1 MASGSQSGGGSG
13 SGWPQ
18 ILSLVGHQLRGPT
31 SLISGYVEMLA
42 SDEVRTDPNRL
53 NQVLEEIRANVREL
67 NRLTTELQT
76 GSRAAEGP
84 LPIRHQHMPIDS
96 LIDDVVRSAVPLC
109 RQRHV
114 TLDYDRAHRDGS
126 LIGDPFYLKICLLN
140 LIDNAAKYGKPSGR
154 VQLRTQLLGQRIEFD
169 VIDQGP
175 GLGPR
180 APELFVPFAQGPAAI
195 EGIGLGLTLVKAI
208 VEAHGGAM
216 VWWSGHTSSVGFT
229 LPWSQN

>member
-1 MASGSQSGGGSG
+1 MGASSQSGGRFGAD
-13 SGWPQ
+13 WPQ

-42 SDEVRTDPNRL
+42 SEEVRTDPNRL
-53 NQVLEEIRANVREL
+53 NQVLGEIRANVREL

-76 GSRAAEGP
+76 GSRAAQGP
-84 LPIRHQHMPIDS
+84 LPIRHQPVPVHS
-96 LIDDVVRSAVPLC
+96 LIDDVVRSAAPMC
-109 RQRHV
+109 KQRNI
-114 TLDYDRAHRDGS
+114 TLDSDTARLGGS
-126 LIGDPFYLKICLLN
+126 VIGDPFYLKICLLN

-154 VQLRTQLLGQRIEFD
+154 VQLRTQPLGHLIELD
-169 VIDQGP
+169 VIDQGR

-180 APELFVPFAQGPAAI
+180 APELFVPFAQGPEAQ

-216 VWWSGHTSSVGFT
+216 VWRSGQESSVGFT
-229 LPWSQN
+229 VPWSQN